1 MNRFNLSKWAIDNP
15 SLLYFLAALLL
26 LAGSWSYSRLGRSE
40 DPGFTWKLMM
50 VEARWPG
57 ATVDETLQQVTDK
70 IEKKLQETP
79 YLDRLRSFTSAG
91 HTTVLVSLTDFNP
104 A

>member
-91 HTTVLVSLTDFNP
+91 TQPSWYL
-104 A
+104 